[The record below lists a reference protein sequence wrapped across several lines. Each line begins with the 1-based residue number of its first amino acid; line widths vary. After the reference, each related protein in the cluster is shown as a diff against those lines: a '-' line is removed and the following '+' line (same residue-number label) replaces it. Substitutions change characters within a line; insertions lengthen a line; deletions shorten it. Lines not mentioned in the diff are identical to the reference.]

1 MTETCQNLLIAF
13 VAYASLLCLTS
24 RRATAPENNI
34 LATWTIQC
42 ASGNSFTI

>member
-13 VAYASLLCLTS
+13 VAYASLLSLIS
-24 RRATAPENNI
+24 PRATAPEINI

-42 ASGNSFTI
+42 ASGNSSTI